1 MKVFKKCKFEFSL
14 VHFFSFKIFF
24 HLFFS
29 YHYKKFAAQR
39 FIFTSRR
46 AFVFFTKFFTKFE
59 PLYFNIKSSDRFL
72 NSKKILVTMKIELES
87 ERCFLKSNKHCCCNQ
102 AWMLFWFAQPSG
114 KVVNSCFLRTCIQIL
129 VVSKKT
135 VVYFVYTNSIKI
147 WNKTSRKA

>member
-29 YHYKKFAAQR
+29 YHYKKSAAQH

-87 ERCFLKSNKHCCCNQ
+87 ERCFVTNQINIVVATKLECC
-102 AWMLFWFAQPSG
+102 FD
-114 KVVNSCFLRTCIQIL
+114 LR
-129 VVSKKT
+129 
-135 VVYFVYTNSIKI
+135 
-147 WNKTSRKA
+147 SRAER